1 MAHGTYGMESNWPLR
16 YNFSWR
22 LVFKVAA
29 GSPDRFV
36 GGGGGGELNL
46 HNFIFGRGGSWLR
59 DKTNKICL
67 TRQQTELY
75 VIIDIYATN
84 VVLFYHNRVR
94 RSLYRPILLVNCI

>member
-29 GSPDRFV
+29 SSPGRFV
-36 GGGGGGELNL
+36 GGGGGGGLNL
-46 HNFIFGRGGSWLR
+46 HNFIFGRGGV
-59 DKTNKICL
+59 DFETKQIEFCL

-94 RSLYRPILLVNCI
+94 RSLYRPMLLVNCI